1 MVEKKKS
8 RLTLGEILLQIT
20 SLTPEQLKDAL
31 GAQQEKKMMKLIG
44 EVLIDRGYVTEQDVV
59 TALAIQ
65 YGYPYIHLANYNIDA
80 EVAKIISREFAE
92 KHKLIP
98 LERMGNILTV
108 AMVSSFDKEATQEI
122 EEKYGYKVRIFLAGL
137 EEIEEAIRR
146 YY

>member
-1 MVEKKKS
+1 MAEKKKS
-8 RLTLGEILLQIT
+8 RLNLGEILLQIT
-20 SLTPEQLKDAL
+20 SLTAEQLKDAL

-65 YGYPYIHLANYNIDA
+65 YGFPYIHLNNYHIDT
-80 EVAKIISREFAE
+80 EVAKTITREFAE

-98 LERMGNILTV
+98 LERAGNILTV
-108 AMVSSFDKEATQEI
+108 AMASSFDKAAIREI

-137 EEIEEAIRR
+137 EEIEEVIRR